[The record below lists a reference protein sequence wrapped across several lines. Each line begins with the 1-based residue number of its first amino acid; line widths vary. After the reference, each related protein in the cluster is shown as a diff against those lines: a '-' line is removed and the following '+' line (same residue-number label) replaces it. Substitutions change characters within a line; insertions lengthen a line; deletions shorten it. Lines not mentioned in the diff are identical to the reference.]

1 MCLAAAQLRSVD
13 VFILLAY
20 MVGMVGMGLWLT
32 RKSRTVEAY
41 TVAARSLPG
50 WLVGVSIVGTYVSS
64 ISFLAL
70 PGKAYGGNWNAFVL
84 SLSLPIAAFV
94 AVRWFLPLYRRAGLI
109 SAYQYLEERLG
120 GWARVYACLSFVL
133 LQLGRVGA
141 ILYLVGLVLTRMT
154 GLDIVT
160 IILITGLVTIV
171 YTALGGIEAVIWTD
185 VVQVFIFFGGTL
197 AAVFILLVDAPSGV
211 GHLFASAWQ
220 NGKFSLG
227 TWDLSMAAPT
237 VWVVLVY
244 GILENLKNFG
254 IDQNYVQRYNT
265 TRTDHEARRSVW
277 LGALAYI
284 PLSALFFFIGTGLWV
299 YYQGNP
305 GELTAE
311 LTQKANAD
319 RVFPHF
325 ILTKM
330 PVGVTGLVLAALLA
344 AAMSTVSS
352 SLNAAATVCLEDI
365 YKKYVRS
372 GASDRHCLWVLRSL
386 TVWWG
391 ILGTGAGI
399 LFLMLMKVYTN
410 ALDLWWTV
418 AGICGAGMIGPF
430 LLGAFLRRVSNTGA
444 IIGVIASV
452 GVVVWATLAR
462 NLPDAY
468 AWMECRLHTF
478 LIGVAGVIVL
488 MIVGWVASFIWPPP
502 ADRPPPLTVWS
513 HRRRSSA

>member
-1 MCLAAAQLRSVD
+1 MLLAAAQIRSADLFV
-13 VFILLAY
+13 ILAY
-20 MVGMVGMGLWLT
+20 MVGMIAMGLWLT
-32 RKSRTVEAY
+32 RKSRSVEAY

-50 WLVGVSIVGTYVSS
+50 WLVGISIVGTYVSS

-84 SLSLPIAAFV
+84 SLSLPIAAMA
-94 AVRWFLPLYRRAGLI
+94 AVHWFLPLYRRTGLI

-120 GWARVYACLSFVL
+120 GWARVYACVSFVL

-154 GLDIVT
+154 GLDITT
-160 IILITGLVTIV
+160 IIVITGLVTIL

-185 VVQVFIFFGGTL
+185 VVQVFIFFGGTI
-197 AAVFILLVDAPSGV
+197 AAVLILLFDAPGGV
-211 GHLFASAWQ
+211 GHLFTSAWQ
-220 NGKFSLG
+220 SSKFSLG
-227 TWDLSMAAPT
+227 SWDWSISTSTA
-237 VWVVLVY
+237 WVVLIY

-265 TRTDHEARRSVW
+265 TRTDQEAKRSVW
-277 LGALAYI
+277 LGSLAYI
-284 PLSALFFFIGTGLWV
+284 PLSALFFFIGTCLWV

-305 GELTAE
+305 GELPAE
-311 LTQKANAD
+311 LTEKANAD

-330 PVGVTGLVLAALLA
+330 PVGITGLVLAALLA

-352 SLNAAATVCLEDI
+352 ALNSAATVCLEDI
-365 YKKYVRS
+365 YKKYVRTAAND
-372 GASDRHCLWVLRSL
+372 GHYLWVLRSM

-391 ILGTGAGI
+391 LLGTAAGI
-399 LFLMLMKVYTN
+399 GFLLLMSVYAN

-418 AGICGAGMIGPF
+418 AGIFGAGMVGPF
-430 LLGAFLRRVSNTGA
+430 LLGAFLKRVSNTGA

-452 GVVVWATLAR
+452 LVVVWATLAR

-468 AWMECRLHTF
+468 KWMECPLHTF
-478 LIGVAGVIVL
+478 LIGVTGVIIL
-488 MIVGWVASFIWPPP
+488 MVVGWLASFIWPPP
-502 ADRPPPLTVWS
+502 KEAPPPKTVWNA
-513 HRRRSSA
+513 RGRS

>member
-1 MCLAAAQLRSVD
+1 MLLAAAQIRSVD
-13 VFILLAY
+13 LFIIFAY
-20 MVGMVGMGLWLT
+20 MLGMVAMGLWLT

-50 WLVGVSIVGTYVSS
+50 WLVGISIVGTYVSS

-84 SLSLPIAAFV
+84 SLSLPIAALA
-94 AVRWFLPLYRRAGLI
+94 AVHWFLPLYRRTGLI

-120 GWARVYACLSFVL
+120 GWARVYACISFVL

-154 GLDIVT
+154 GLDIIS
-160 IILITGLVTIV
+160 IIVITGLITIV

-185 VVQVFIFFGGTL
+185 VVQVFIFFGGTI
-197 AAVFILLVDAPSGV
+197 AALLILLIDAPSGL
-211 GHLFASAWQ
+211 GHLFTSAWQ
-220 NGKFSLG
+220 NSKFSLG
-227 TWDLSMAAPT
+227 TWDLSVTAPT

-284 PLSALFFFIGTGLWV
+284 PLSALFFLIGTCLWV

-305 GELTAE
+305 GQLPAE
-311 LTQKANAD
+311 LAEKGNAD
-319 RVFPHF
+319 KVFPHF

-365 YKKYVRS
+365 YKKYIRA
-372 GASDRHCLWVLRSL
+372 GAGDRHYLWALRSM

-391 ILGTGAGI
+391 ILGTGAGM
-399 LFLMLMKVYTN
+399 LFLALMKIYTN
-410 ALDLWWTV
+410 ALDLWWTI

-430 LLGAFLRRVSNTGA
+430 LLGAFLKRVSNTGA
-444 IIGVIASV
+444 VIGVVASV
-452 GVVVWATLAR
+452 VVVMWATFAR
-462 NLPDAY
+462 NLSDAY
-468 AWMECRLHTF
+468 KWMECPLHTF
-478 LIGVAGVIVL
+478 LIGVAGVIAL
-488 MIVGWVASFIWPPP
+488 MIVGWTASQIWPPP
-502 ADRPPPLTVWS
+502 ANRPPPKTVWNVK
-513 HRRRSSA
+513 RQD